1 MDWWENIV
9 LAVLFL
15 LALVAVVL
23 IVRGGPA
30 IVIG

>member
-1 MDWWENIV
+1 MERWEWITCTI
-9 LAVLFL
+9 LFIL
-15 LALVAVVL
+15 GLITVVL